1 MKRIFGIVAIFIFFV
16 LVRISSLLYRSRQE
30 GSEVVVINIGTDF
43 PTNVPTNAP
52 TNVPTRPILQYS
64 NMTCPKTF
72 LEEVLFLNKVTEPMQ
87 RINYN
92 KNCKWLFKVK
102 AMMDYLNDGKP
113 KVTTLN
119 NIKRRNIFLAGLES
133 TGHHYWQVYLSNKYK
148 PNCMVSNVAKDTR
161 LMDSRWIP
169 VQEYNDMVKRLTRA
183 FKNSPDTE
191 TPRFINLMNKTLCRH
206 DESNGGMHSYPN
218 GGGRYKKIKRPSMID
233 LARAATNAGSD
244 FKAILLVRN
253 ISHVVVS
260 GLQKGY
266 TKTLEEQIEMN
277 FSNLVA
283 LYLQASVLSEGS
295 ILGCFDYDNPRE
307 SSEKVLRRAGFDV
320 IPELSGF
327 KPKQYDSLPELPE
340 KLLRIDRMIRE
351 TFC

>member
-1 MKRIFGIVAIFIFFV
+1 MIMKRLIWVVVAFIFVV
-16 LVRISSLLYRSRQE
+16 LIRIPSLLYRTRQGGE
-30 GSEVVVINIGTDF
+30 LVIISIDTK
-43 PTNVPTNAP
+43 AP
-52 TNVPTRPILQYS
+52 TSAPTRPILQYS
-64 NMTCPKTF
+64 NKSCPKNF
-72 LEEVLFLNKVTEPMQ
+72 LEEILFVNSATEPMR

-92 KNCKWLFKVK
+92 KNCDWMFKTK

-133 TGHHYWQVYLSNKYK
+133 TGHHYWQVYLSNEYR
-148 PNCMVSNVAKDTR
+148 PNCMVSDVAKDTR
-161 LMDSRWIP
+161 LMDSQWIP
-169 VQEYNDMVKRLTRA
+169 VSEYNAMVARLTRA
-183 FKNSPDTE
+183 YKNSPDMS

-206 DESNGGMHSYPN
+206 GESTGGMHSYPN
-218 GGGRYKKIKRPSMID
+218 GGGQFKKIKRPTLID

-277 FSNLVA
+277 YSNLVA
-283 LYLQASVLSEGS
+283 LYLQASVLSKGS
-295 ILGCFDYDNPRE
+295 ILGCFDYDNPKE
-307 SSEKVLRRAGFDV
+307 SSEKVLRRAGFNV
-320 IPELSGF
+320 IPELGGF

-340 KLLRIDRMIRE
+340 KLLRIDKMIRDK
-351 TFC
+351 FC